1 MNGSIKTAI
10 DIVGTQKKLAEACG
24 VSQAAVQKWLHDKSK
39 VAPENVLSLVNA
51 TNGMVKAHEIRP
63 DLPIR
68 NMPPKQH
75 QAFTKV
81 AANLMQGGRRG
92 PLLT

>member
-63 DLPIR
+63 DLPHLFP
-68 NMPPKQH
+68 NSEH
-75 QAFTKV
+75 
-81 AANLMQGGRRG
+81 AA
-92 PLLT
+92 